1 MNLLKEIR
9 NKRNIN
15 EPMENLSSLYIELEY
30 DFLKEPIIIN
40 FLLNTNID
48 PPIHFSLKSKQ
59 MLNQDLRT
67 VEVFKSL
74 FGESKSQDWLFE
86 FIKFTHN
93 FDLSSMNTSKILSS
107 ITNTKYKVKI
117 TLILFLTVA
126 YNLIQSNFEIT
137 SKFLE
142 KLFSRDYKY
151 QEISALTNHES
162 ITLTM
167 GLSLLYEF
175 FEILSFYIDNYM
187 MENKQPIKNR
197 LYQEIETSITNY
209 ILMQKYKDVSKI
221 DAKKTKKELFNDLFN
236 LRCKRLNSTIF
247 LLIDIGFSED
257 KFDQK
262 ALESSIA
269 LGRYIEIKM
278 TLLRDRL

>member
-1 MNLLKEIR
+1 
-9 NKRNIN
+9 
-15 EPMENLSSLYIELEY
+15 
-30 DFLKEPIIIN
+30 
-40 FLLNTNID
+40 
-48 PPIHFSLKSKQ
+48 
-59 MLNQDLRT
+59 
-67 VEVFKSL
+67 
-74 FGESKSQDWLFE
+74 
-86 FIKFTHN
+86 
-93 FDLSSMNTSKILSS
+93 
-107 ITNTKYKVKI
+107 
-117 TLILFLTVA
+117 
-126 YNLIQSNFEIT
+126 
-137 SKFLE
+137 
-142 KLFSRDYKY
+142 
-151 QEISALTNHES
+151 
-162 ITLTM
+162 M

-278 TLLRDRL
+278 TLLRDYRRFQVINIFFI

>member
-1 MNLLKEIR
+1 
-9 NKRNIN
+9 
-15 EPMENLSSLYIELEY
+15 
-30 DFLKEPIIIN
+30 
-40 FLLNTNID
+40 
-48 PPIHFSLKSKQ
+48 

-67 VEVFKSL
+67 IEIFKNL

-93 FDLSSMNTSKILSS
+93 FDLSMNNNKILSN
-107 ITNTKYKVKI
+107 ITNTKYKIKI

-126 YNLIQSNFEIT
+126 YNLIQKHFEIT

-142 KLFSRDYKY
+142 KLFSRNYKY
-151 QEISALTNHES
+151 QEIIALTNHES
-162 ITLTM
+162 VTLNM

-175 FEILSFYIDNYM
+175 FEIFSFYFDNYM
-187 MENKQPIKNR
+187 MENKQAIRQR
-197 LYQEIETSITNY
+197 LYQEIETSIKNY
-209 ILMQKYKDVSKI
+209 ITMQQYKDFSKI
-221 DAKKTKKELFNDLFN
+221 DTKKSKTEIFTDFFN

-247 LLIDIGFSED
+247 MLMDIGFSED

-262 ALESSIA
+262 ALESSVA

-278 TLLRDRL
+278 TLLRDYRRTQVNI